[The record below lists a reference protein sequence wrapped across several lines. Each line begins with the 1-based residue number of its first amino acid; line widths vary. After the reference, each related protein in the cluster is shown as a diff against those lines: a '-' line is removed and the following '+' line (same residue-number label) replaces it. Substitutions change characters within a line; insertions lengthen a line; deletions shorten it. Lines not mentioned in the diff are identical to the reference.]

1 MVEGT
6 EGHNM
11 KQIAWQ
17 VNKTMIETENEYV
30 GIFRGCKTISQLDTC
45 FEEQYDEARDFCVND
60 PELLERVA
68 RDMEEAYWERRKELE
83 RTERNN
89 PESDIPQ
96 SETSKET
103 KQVTE

>member
-1 MVEGT
+1 
-6 EGHNM
+6 M

-30 GIFRGCKTISQLDTC
+30 EIFRGCKTISQLDTC

-60 PELLERVA
+60 HELLERVA

-89 PESDIPQ
+89 PESDISQ